1 MTCYY
6 ANLDHEALLHVQGP
20 DALSFL
26 QGQVTCDTRSLRADL
41 ALPGACCTVQGRVVF
56 DFLLGQLEAD
66 HLVLRMRRDI
76 LASSAALLAKY
87 IVFSKAQ
94 LSSGDNGWR
103 VLAVWGPQAVTL
115 LQGIFGAAP
124 AGRFASC
131 HGDGFLLVQTDAAGQ
146 QFECY
151 LQDEVV
157 GDMYRQ
163 LQSAAQSGSES
174 DWQALQLAAGVA
186 RIETATSGEYVPQ
199 MLNYDLT
206 GHISFRKGCYTGQE
220 VVARLHYRGKPKRRL
235 YLARIDADQLPD
247 GRLPAPGSP
256 LYKDGT
262 SQAAGNVIN
271 SMATVAGPVLLLVTA
286 TTDSLDGTLQLLS
299 TQGPELHI
307 SAVPY
312 AVPENK

>member
-131 HGDGFLLVQTDAAGQ
+131 HGDGFLLVDDAEDHHQRRAQHRQHGAVDLFRQ
-146 QFECY
+146 DQREHHNQDRTRDPDWIDTEC
-151 LQDEVV
+151 L
-157 GDMYRQ
+157 RQ
-163 LQSAAQSGSES
+163 
-174 DWQALQLAAGVA
+174 
-186 RIETATSGEYVPQ
+186 
-199 MLNYDLT
+199 
-206 GHISFRKGCYTGQE
+206 
-220 VVARLHYRGKPKRRL
+220 
-235 YLARIDADQLPD
+235 
-247 GRLPAPGSP
+247 
-256 LYKDGT
+256 
-262 SQAAGNVIN
+262 
-271 SMATVAGPVLLLVTA
+271 
-286 TTDSLDGTLQLLS
+286 
-299 TQGPELHI
+299 
-307 SAVPY
+307 
-312 AVPENK
+312 